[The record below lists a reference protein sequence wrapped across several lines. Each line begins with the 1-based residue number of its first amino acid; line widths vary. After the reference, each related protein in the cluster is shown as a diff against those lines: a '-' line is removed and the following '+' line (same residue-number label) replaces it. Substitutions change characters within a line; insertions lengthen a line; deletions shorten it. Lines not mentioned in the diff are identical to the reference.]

1 MNVTSEAISIGQRHG
16 AQLYNFNV
24 IEDKDDHQKMKWVVG
39 KAEETLVEL
48 ANCLADCMTIRQP
61 GKPERM
67 RLCAW

>member
-1 MNVTSEAISIGQRHG
+1 
-16 AQLYNFNV
+16 
-24 IEDKDDHQKMKWVVG
+24 MKWVVG

-48 ANCLADCMTIRQP
+48 ANCLGDCMTVRQP